1 MEEDLHFKLQ
11 TLQDMFTS
19 TRPVSVLFLRGDE
32 PDDPDLHP
40 VSLPGDISPLTK
52 PGEGP
57 NWQARS
63 GRSSVTGSMIS
74 PSPSSLS
81 LASQASGIGAGSQW
95 KNFDSV
101 TGGELSRKGSEQPTR
116 INKGDDDGSLSGW
129 IEALGVDPSYRPP
142 QDRSPKPVACFY
154 IKQRSSNDPGD
165 AGYHR
170 AIYLMQRT
178 LQELNNR
185 IAAKWGIDS
194 SRILRTIH
202 SIQNGLEVE
211 MDDDVVQELK
221 EGQDMTLEIQEV
233 TGQSAIKREW
243 EMAVDPV
250 ENITEPNDNSQS
262 GFVLRLTF

>member
-1 MEEDLHFKLQ
+1 LA
-11 TLQDMFTS
+11 
-19 TRPVSVLFLRGDE
+19 
-32 PDDPDLHP
+32 
-40 VSLPGDISPLTK
+40 
-52 PGEGP
+52 
-57 NWQARS
+57 QAIN
-63 GRSSVTGSMIS
+63 GR
-74 PSPSSLS
+74 
-81 LASQASGIGAGSQW
+81 
-95 KNFDSV
+95 NFDSV
-101 TGGELSRKGSEQPTR
+101 PGGEMSRKGSEQPTR

-142 QDRSPKPVACFY
+142 QDRNPKPVACFY
-154 IKQRSSNDPGD
+154 IQQRNSNDSGNV
-165 AGYHR
+165 GYHR

-178 LQELNNR
+178 LQELNDR
-185 IAAKWGIDS
+185 IAAKWGLDS

-211 MDDDVVQELK
+211 MDDDVIQELK

-250 ENITEPNDNSQS
+250 ENVTEPTDKSQS